1 MPTFVLVVI
10 VTLCTIF
17 SQLILKRGVGQ
28 LVEVLK
34 EAGRI
39 EFIMSAAT
47 SPYVIMA
54 LALQGAG
61 YVVWLFVLTQERL
74 SVAFAMSGSFF
85 YILMAAAS
93 WVFYDERLSLGQWAG
108 LFIISI
114 GILMVNLLKT

>member
-10 VTLCTIF
+10 VTLCTIV

-39 EFIMSAAT
+39 EFVMSAAT
-47 SPYVIMA
+47 SPYVIAA
-54 LALQGAG
+54 LALQGVG

>member
-47 SPYVIMA
+47 SPYVIAA
-54 LALQGAG
+54 LSLQGAG

-93 WVFYDERLSLGQWAG
+93 WFFYDERLSLGQWAG

-114 GILMVNLLKT
+114 GVLMVNLLKT

>member
-47 SPYVIMA
+47 SPYVIVA

>member
-47 SPYVIMA
+47 SPYVIAA
-54 LALQGAG
+54 LTLQGAG

-74 SVAFAMSGSFF
+74 SIAFAMSGSFF

-93 WVFYDERLSLGQWAG
+93 WFFYDERLSLGQWAG

>member
-28 LVEVLK
+28 LLEVLK

-39 EFIMSAAT
+39 EFVMSAAT
-47 SPYVIMA
+47 SPYVIAA
-54 LALQGAG
+54 LALQGVG

>member
-47 SPYVIMA
+47 SPYVITA

>member
-1 MPTFVLVVI
+1 MPTFILVVI

-47 SPYVIMA
+47 SPYVIAA
-54 LALQGAG
+54 LTLQGAG

-93 WVFYDERLSLGQWAG
+93 WFFYDERLSLGQWAG
-108 LFIISI
+108 LLIISI

>member
-47 SPYVIMA
+47 SPYVIAA
-54 LALQGAG
+54 LTLQGAG

-93 WVFYDERLSLGQWAG
+93 WFFYDERLSLGQWAG

>member
-47 SPYVIMA
+47 SPYVIVA

-93 WVFYDERLSLGQWAG
+93 WVFYDERLSLGQWVG

>member
-28 LVEVLK
+28 LIEVLK

-47 SPYVIMA
+47 SPYVIAA

-93 WVFYDERLSLGQWAG
+93 WFFYDERLSLGQWAG

>member
-47 SPYVIMA
+47 SPYVIAA
-54 LALQGAG
+54 LTLQGAG

-93 WVFYDERLSLGQWAG
+93 WFFYDERLSLGQWAG
-108 LFIISI
+108 LLIISI

>member
-47 SPYVIMA
+47 SPYVIAA
-54 LALQGAG
+54 LTLQGAG

-93 WVFYDERLSLGQWAG
+93 WVFYDERLSLGQWVG

>member
-47 SPYVIMA
+47 SPYVIAA
-54 LALQGAG
+54 LTLQGAG

-74 SVAFAMSGSFF
+74 SIAFAMSGSFF
-85 YILMAAAS
+85 LYFDGSRKL
-93 WVFYDERLSLGQWAG
+93 VFLR
-108 LFIISI
+108 
-114 GILMVNLLKT
+114 